1 MVATNNLQIEK
12 LLKYDIACMYEW
24 CTNVCKTQESYDS
37 LILDLCNTFS
47 FKHPSSRFVC
57 SDNSW
62 ASDYHLTGKKLACPF
77 YNPGVV
83 FMKEELTSEFAKRY
97 KQLWSLGASQKLQ
110 VGMSI
115 AMQELTTNIGALEP
129 GTNILPYLLTSSD
142 KFKNFRN
149 TYLLHCCVSS
159 YDTISKLCD
168 FYLTNP
174 IVMGSAKIKESL
186 LGFHAYLRTQHG
198 ISNASNP
205 NPYHWTA
212 CCPSSWEG
220 EEYYFNQTLELSAS
234 SKQMARDID
243 DYYNRM
249 DINIHTE
256 GM

>member
-62 ASDYHLTGKKLACPF
+62 ANDYHLTEKKLACPF
-77 YNPGVV
+77 YNPGVI

-115 AMQELTTNIGALEP
+115 AMQELTTNIGTLEP
-129 GTNILPYLLTSSD
+129 GTNMLPYLLTSSD

-149 TYLLHCCVSS
+149 TYLLHCCLSS
-159 YDTISKLCD
+159 YDMISKLCD
-168 FYLTNP
+168 FYVRN
-174 IVMGSAKIKESL
+174 
-186 LGFHAYLRTQHG
+186 RTVLEQR
-198 ISNASNP
+198 A
-205 NPYHWTA
+205 A
-212 CCPSSWEG
+212 WEG
-220 EEYYFNQTLELSAS
+220 EEYYFNQALKSSAS
-234 SKQMARDID
+234 SKKWIRDID
-243 DYYNRM
+243 GYYNRM